1 MKYKFSKFFVRGGDE
16 VSFLTAN
23 CWLGLGSL
31 IGQKVPWGELGK
43 QLLLR
48 GKFISWQNA
57 TFWVSGVI
65 RARCGGDHAGFA

>member
-48 GKFISWQNA
+48 GSLYLGKMLH
-57 TFWVSGVI
+57 SGFLGYSGALWRGPRRV
-65 RARCGGDHAGFA
+65 C

>member
-43 QLLLR
+43 
-48 GKFISWQNA
+48 
-57 TFWVSGVI
+57 
-65 RARCGGDHAGFA
+65 